1 MRNLIILI
9 LTVAAINSLW
19 AQESLSLNDAIR
31 KGLENNYDILI
42 EKQHVTVA
50 ENNNSW
56 GEAGRLPKVDL
67 QAREDISMTNQQT
80 DNLFFGG
87 QLFPGYELKDQ
98 RSYGFVPSVN
108 LSWTIFQGRRAIITK
123 QKLEDLERES
133 KGNAEIIITNNVQ
146 AIILGYFKVVLEK
159 ERLEE
164 YSRQLQLSREKY
176 QYMQMKYDL
185 GSSVTSDVLL
195 EENNYLNDSIDFINQ
210 KLVFNNSMRD
220 LNFLMA
226 ETDINKTYE
235 LTDSLEALEVNWTYT
250 SLAEMLEGGNLDLRK
265 QYISQ
270 SILKENLALAKGAR
284 FPVAS
289 MGAGYRWNRNTSD
302 LTNAEYSGAN
312 DNYVNPPDPLV
323 SKSGVYFANFT
334 VSFSLFDG
342 NRINRAIE
350 NAMINEQTGELRI
363 DKMKNSL
370 QRDLANEY
378 EEYLV
383 RSQLFGINNRRFEST
398 ETNLELSKE
407 KFKNGTINSF
417 DYRTIQN
424 NKLTASIQR
433 LQAIYNVIDSQVT
446 VLRLT
451 GQLLNSFVK

>member
-1 MRNLIILI
+1 MNKIF
-9 LTVAAINSLW
+9 LTLLTSLVLSPLW
-19 AQESLSLNDAIR
+19 AQEDLSLNDAIR

-42 EKQHVTVA
+42 EKRNVNIA

-67 QAREDISMTNQQT
+67 QAREDINITNQQS

-87 QLFPGYELKDQ
+87 QLFPGYELTDQ

-108 LSWTIFQGRRAIITK
+108 LSWTIFQGRRAIINK

-164 YSRQLQLSREKY
+164 YSKQLSLSREKY
-176 QYMQMKYDL
+176 EYVKLRSDL
-185 GSSVTSDVLL
+185 GTSVTSDVLL
-195 EENNYLNDSIDFINQ
+195 EESNYLNDSVGFINQ
-210 KLVFNNSMRD
+210 KLNYNNALRD

-226 ETDINKTYE
+226 EKDVNKKYK
-235 LTDSLEALEVNWTYT
+235 LTDTLQALEVHWTFT
-250 SLAEMLEGGNLDLRK
+250 SLSEKLDRENLDLRK
-265 QYISQ
+265 QYIAQ
-270 SILKENLALAKGAR
+270 SIVKENLAIAKGAR
-284 FPVAS
+284 LPVAS
-289 MGAGYRWNRNTSD
+289 MGLGYRWNRNTSD
-302 LTNAEYSGAN
+302 LTNANYSGPN

-334 VSFSLFDG
+334 VTFSLFDG

-350 NAMINEQTGELRI
+350 NAMINEQIGELRI

-383 RSQLFGINNRRFEST
+383 KNQLFGINNRRFEST

-407 KFKNGTINSF
+407 RFKNGTINSF
-417 DYRTIQN
+417 DFRTIQN
-424 NKLTASIQR
+424 NNLAASIQR
-433 LQAIYNVIDSQVT
+433 LQALYNVIDSQVS

-451 GQLLNSFVK
+451 GDLLNTFVK